1 MTEEAD
7 RAGAREDNALLAAL
21 PTRQRN
27 DAHRSSKLFSLEF
40 GATILVANTRS
51 RYAYFPIRGAV
62 SLVRTLSSGPTVE
75 VGVIGN
81 EGVVGVDIFMEAP
94 AQLNDA
100 IVQGGGSAWQ
110 MPAEDLLARFRRN
123 GEMQRQ
129 LLRFTN
135 AFITQVSQTAACNR
149 AHAVEAR
156 LARWLLM
163 MQDRVAAPQIRMTQ
177 QFLAHMLGAR
187 TASVNEAVQKLE
199 AAGVIGHRRQEI
211 SVLDREGLEGMACEC
226 YAIVCR
232 VYAQAILN

>member
-1 MTEEAD
+1 MTKESD
-7 RAGAREDNALLAAL
+7 RAVAREDNALLAAL
-21 PTRQRN
+21 PTRERN
-27 DAHRSSKLFSLEF
+27 DAHRASQLFPLEF
-40 GATILVANTRS
+40 GAKILGANTRS
-51 RYAYFPIRGAV
+51 EHAYFPIRGAV
-62 SLVRTLSSGPTVE
+62 SLIRTLNSGPTVE
-75 VGVIGN
+75 VGIVGS
-81 EGVVGVDIFMEAP
+81 EGMLGVDIFMGAP
-94 AQLNDA
+94 PQLNDA
-100 IVQGGGSAWQ
+100 IVQGEGSAWR
-110 MPAEDLLARFRRN
+110 MSADHLLARFQRN

-149 AHAVEAR
+149 AHDMEAR

-211 SVLDREGLEGMACEC
+211 SVLDRAGLEGMACEC

-232 VYAQAILN
+232 VYEQAILN

>member
-1 MTEEAD
+1 MTEESE
-7 RAGAREDNALLAAL
+7 RAVAREDNALLAAL
-21 PTRQRN
+21 PTRERN
-27 DAHRSSKLFSLEF
+27 DAHRSSQLFTLEF
-40 GATILVANTRS
+40 GAKILAANTRS
-51 RYAYFPIRGAV
+51 QHAYFPIRGAV

-75 VGVIGN
+75 VGVVGN
-81 EGVVGVDIFMEAP
+81 EGMVGVDIFMDAP
-94 AQLNDA
+94 SQLNDA
-100 IVQGGGSAWQ
+100 IVQGAGSAWR
-110 MPAEDLLARFRRN
+110 MSAEQVLARFRRN
-123 GEMQRQ
+123 GEVQRQ

-149 AHAVEAR
+149 AHGMEAR

-211 SVLDREGLEGMACEC
+211 TVLDRAGLEEMACEC

-232 VYAQAILN
+232 VYGQINLN

>member
-1 MTEEAD
+1 MTNEME
-7 RAGAREDNALLAAL
+7 RAAAREDNALLAAL
-21 PTRQRN
+21 PTRERN
-27 DAHRSSKLFSLEF
+27 DAHRASQLFPLKF
-40 GATILVANTRS
+40 GAKILEANTRS
-51 RYAYFPIRGAV
+51 PHAYFPIHGAV
-62 SLVRTLSSGPTVE
+62 SLIRTLSTGPTVE
-75 VGVIGN
+75 VGVVGN
-81 EGVVGVDIFMEAP
+81 EGMVGVDIFMNAP
-94 AQLNDA
+94 IQLNDA
-100 IVQGGGSAWQ
+100 VVQGEGSAWR
-110 MPAEDLLARFRRN
+110 MSAEHLLTRFQRN
-123 GEMQRQ
+123 GEVQRQ

-149 AHAVEAR
+149 AHGMEAR

-211 SVLDREGLEGMACEC
+211 TILDRPGLEAMACEC

-232 VYAQAILN
+232 VYEHAIMN

>member
-1 MTEEAD
+1 MTQESE
-7 RAGAREDNALLAAL
+7 RAAAREDNALLAAL
-21 PTRQRN
+21 PTRERN
-27 DAHRSSKLFSLEF
+27 DAHRASQLFTLNF
-40 GATILVANTRS
+40 GARILEAGARTQH
-51 RYAYFPIRGAV
+51 AYFPIQGVV
-62 SLVRTLSSGPTVE
+62 SLVRTLRSGPTVE
-75 VGVIGN
+75 VGVVGN
-81 EGVVGVDIFMEAP
+81 EGMVGVDIFMGAP

-100 IVQGGGSAWQ
+100 IVQGEGSAWQ
-110 MPAEDLLARFRRN
+110 MSAEHLVARFQRN

-149 AHAVEAR
+149 AHGMEAR

-211 SVLDREGLEGMACEC
+211 SIVDRAGLEAMACEC

-232 VYAQAILN
+232 VYEQAILN

>member
-1 MTEEAD
+1 MTQEAK

-21 PTRQRN
+21 PTRERN
-27 DAHRSSKLFSLEF
+27 EAHRASELFTLEF
-40 GATILVANTRS
+40 GATILEANTRTEH
-51 RYAYFPIRGAV
+51 AFFPIRGAI
-62 SLVRTLSSGPTVE
+62 SLVRHLTGRQTIE

-81 EGVVGVDIFMEAP
+81 EGMVGVDIFMGAP
-94 AQLNDA
+94 MQLNDA
-100 IVQGGGSAWQ
+100 IVQGEGSAWR
-110 MPAEDLLARFRRN
+110 MSAEYLLVRFQRN
-123 GEMQRQ
+123 REMQRQ

-149 AHAVEAR
+149 AHDMEAR

-211 SVLDREGLEGMACEC
+211 SILDREGLEQMACEC
-226 YAIVCR
+226 YAIVRR
-232 VYAQAILN
+232 VYDQAILN

>member
-1 MTEEAD
+1 MNQEAE
-7 RAGAREDNALLAAL
+7 RAAAREDNALLAAL
-21 PTRQRN
+21 PARERN
-27 DAHRSSKLFSLEF
+27 DAHRASQLFTLEF
-40 GATILVANTRS
+40 GAKILEANTRS
-51 RYAYFPIRGAV
+51 PHAYFPIRGAV
-62 SLVRTLSSGPTVE
+62 SLIRTLSSGPTVE
-75 VGVIGN
+75 VGVVGN
-81 EGVVGVDIFMEAP
+81 EGMVGVDIFMGAP

-100 IVQGGGSAWQ
+100 IVQGEGSAWR
-110 MPAEDLLARFRRN
+110 MSAEHLLARFQRN
-123 GEMQRQ
+123 GEVQRQ

-149 AHAVEAR
+149 AHDMEAR

-163 MQDRVAAPQIRMTQ
+163 MHDRVAAPQIRMTQ

-211 SVLDREGLEGMACEC
+211 SVLDRPGLEQMACEC

-232 VYAQAILN
+232 VYDQAILN